1 MMSFM
6 PTLMQTLRM
15 ARLLTILLVPVLAAC
30 GQRQSQPQASPP
42 PPQVTIAKPVSKM
55 VADQDEYVGPGRSRH
70 VNVVESDRLRRT
82 SAFGEERKCHGLSPT
97 SPKPQQQPFSASHG
111 EGAHR
116 IASIHQAQRRKLIPY
131 VANSRLSGAPLEGA
145 PN

>member
-1 MMSFM
+1 MSARVDRATSTLWN
-6 PTLMQTLRM
+6 PTGSEERPL
-15 ARLLTILLVPVLAAC
+15 
-30 GQRQSQPQASPP
+30 S
-42 PPQVTIAKPVSKM
+42 
-55 VADQDEYVGPGRSRH
+55 
-70 VNVVESDRLRRT
+70 
-82 SAFGEERKCHGLSPT
+82 GEERKCHGLSPT